1 MTALTP
7 ARVLVV
13 CTGNICRSPY
23 IEHLLQ
29 GELDQVWGQGRVM
42 VRSAGTHALAG
53 QTIDPGS
60 ATALRARGQAAP
72 DFRARHLLV
81 ADIAAADLVIAVTRE
96 HRSAVV
102 RMSPTALRRTTTLAE
117 VALAAPLVPAIR
129 RDEGDLSA
137 AVRTVA
143 AAVVAHRPALVD
155 IPPRTLD
162 LNDPY
167 RQEQEAYD
175 RMARGVDRWLPGV
188 VSALSPSDATE
199 G

>member
-23 IEHLLQ
+23 IEHLLRC
-29 GELDQVWGQGRVM
+29 ELDQVWGQDRIV
-42 VRSAGTHALAG
+42 VSSSGTHALVG
-53 QTIDPGS
+53 QAIDPGS
-60 ATALRARGQAAP
+60 AAQLRRRGKAAP

-81 ADIAAADLVIAVTRE
+81 ADIAAADLVIAATRG

-102 RMSPTALRRTTTLAE
+102 RMSPTALRRTATLAE
-117 VALAAPLVPAIR
+117 VALAAPFVPAIR
-129 RDEGDLSA
+129 RDEVDLSS

-143 AAVVAHRPALVD
+143 AAIVAHRPALVD

-162 LNDPY
+162 LDDPY
-167 RQEQEAYD
+167 RQEADAYD

-188 VSALSPSDATE
+188 VSALSPVDAIE